1 MAQLK
6 FNNSFW
12 SPKGYEVGI
21 KVLYDK
27 LEQGCVENEEIVE
40 FLRERITIEE
50 LYGKQLF
57 DLSKRESYNDGFL
70 RDDGA
75 SLRRAFDNI
84 KNECEQLG
92 RAHLQLASSMYEMVL
107 LPLIKYGDEHSK
119 RLEAGR
125 DEITGHLKIF
135 NKLANDVEK
144 LRVNYESK
152 CKFAEELEEISIR
165 GLEKTD
171 SSPVFLG
178 GLAFS
183 ENDLKTYLARMR
195 EEIPSQQVKTIL
207 GVYNDVYSGED
218 IAKWLKN
225 NNAGIRRWR
234 DIEIIGQEL
243 IDQGFIKLVGVIGN
257 TFSTSPGNFYQFKRR
272 SYDTNENDE
281 SSSLGST
288 LGGIVSTITP
298 SQSFIPNQPSEKQ
311 ARKDANEADDV
322 YRHTVRKLDRTRL
335 LLEET
340 MMKQMNLMEK
350 SELGRIKCSKSAFLN
365 YAATFGSIVSATQ
378 HMSERSLLY
387 NEALKPEQDIKFMI
401 EQYRIGPF
409 NPRVILYRNKYN
421 GSANDQ
427 TFGVPL
433 DEKVKKDLKPVPQ
446 IVTKILSC
454 ITKGTSCR
462 IESDK
467 RLIWTANV
475 SLAKIHALREE
486 INDGGKINMRKLRE
500 YAPEIVAGVLKL
512 YFMELPEC
520 LLTFEL
526 YEPVRLLY
534 SISSD
539 DQDESTRITS
549 VANLLITSLPDVNYA
564 TLDTLISYLHRIV
577 KSTNADDE
585 YTTSLSQ
592 NFGLILLRPQTETSV
607 FLHDKHPQRLVK
619 DLIVHYET
627 IFKGSNNKFVR
638 RSGSCDSVQSS
649 RSSRSNHTRESSS
662 TITANGIRDSVS
674 SSRREST
681 SSNVLARSN
690 GTNSVISIVER
701 EIQEVSDK
709 LNSPTKENISKESIS
724 QAISNGSIDN
734 NDEPHV
740 TSPTNLESEKPMRL
754 SHTNLAQLNTSMT
767 YMNNNT
773 SAFSSIDSETPVSV
787 SDINRVNDTPVTSQN
802 DMSNFSPNS
811 PTDSQNQTVR
821 PTGHRSSPTK
831 EGANTVGRRKAFRR
845 QSRNLISNNQMRT
858 HDSEERSGEERL
870 SDSEESPTHIN
881 FPQSHSRSRPNSG
894 QFTSKKQTFVA
905 DDDMHQISIGS
916 NSSQ

>member
-40 FLRERITIEE
+40 FLRVKE
-50 LYGKQLF
+50 LYGKQLY
-57 DLSKRESYNDGFL
+57 DLSKRESYDEGFL

-135 NKLANDVEK
+135 NKLTNDVEK

-171 SSPVFLG
+171 SSPIFLG

-272 SYDTNENDE
+272 SYDINGNEE

-298 SQSFIPNQPSEKQ
+298 SQPFIHQPSEKQ

-350 SELGRIKCSKSAFLN
+350 SELGRIKCSKAAFLN

-378 HMSERSLLY
+378 HISERSLLY
-387 NEALKPEQDIKFMI
+387 NEALKPEQDIKYMI

-446 IVTKILSC
+446 IVTKVLSC

-462 IESDK
+462 NESDK

-475 SLAKIHALREE
+475 SLSKIHALREE

-500 YAPEIVAGVLKL
+500 YDPEIVAGVLKL

-577 KSTNADDE
+577 NSTNADDE

-607 FLHDKHPQRLVK
+607 FLHDRHPQRLVK

-638 RSGSCDSVQSS
+638 RSGSRDSMQSS

-662 TITANGIRDSVS
+662 TITANGIRDNISSVS

-681 SSNVLARSN
+681 SSNVPARSN
-690 GTNSVISIVER
+690 GMNSVISIVER

-709 LNSPTKENISKESIS
+709 LNSPMKENISKESIS
-724 QAISNGSIDN
+724 QTISNGSIDN

-740 TSPTNLESEKPMRL
+740 TSPINLESETPMPL
-754 SHTNLAQLNTSMT
+754 SHNNLAQLNIST
-767 YMNNNT
+767 NNNT
-773 SAFSSIDSETPVSV
+773 FASSSIDSETPVLV
-787 SDINRVNDTPVTSQN
+787 SDINRVNVTSQN
-802 DMSNFSPNS
+802 DMSNYNPNS
-811 PTDSQNQTVR
+811 STDSQNQTIR
-821 PTGHRSSPTK
+821 PIGHRSSPTK

-845 QSRNLISNNQMRT
+845 QSRNSISNNLTRT
-858 HDSEERSGEERL
+858 YDSEERSGEERL
-870 SDSEESPTHIN
+870 SDSEESPTHTN

-894 QFTSKKQTFVA
+894 QF
-905 DDDMHQISIGS
+905 
-916 NSSQ
+916 N